1 MLKGPDGARSAH
13 RLPDCFAFLYTR
25 SHEKAQVIK
34 GLQPKREHRAHV
46 AARARVFANAAIE
59 LEKIA
64 LDQGYTRCKRF
75 FATGRCTFTDSATGC
90 RHYPCNEAGKRSAP
104 TCVILATL
112 K

>member
-13 RLPDCFAFLYTR
+13 RLPDCFAFLTR
-25 SHEKAQVIK
+25 SHAKTQVMK

-64 LDQGYTRCKRF
+64 LDQGYTRCKCF
-75 FATGRCTFTDSATGC
+75 FATGRCTFTDSAKGC